1 LDALENILL
10 RLYKKLGIKK
20 DIEFSK
26 ISGVSPTT
34 ISSWRKN
41 KNIPFQVICQVAEKE
56 NISIDYLLFGT
67 TTTNTICRKKKEE
80 NLINDFILLLGSEEL
95 AKEYL
100 VEKLLD
106 LIIERFQKENL
117 GPIYSTLIKISKI
130 LFVDEKGLEAR
141 PILFLY
147 YILNYAALRPHE
159 NPRDTLMEAIQ
170 NTEFSRLVFGVEF
183 SRKKVDEFSDY
194 LLHAMSDEELDIL
207 MSNIPKTIDVL
218 EKKMPSSMVVAHKK
232 YISNIR
238 LK

>member
-1 LDALENILL
+1 M
-10 RLYKKLGIKK
+10 YKKLKIKK
-20 DIEFSK
+20 DVEFSK

-41 KNIPFQVICQVAEKE
+41 QNIPFQVICEVAEKE

-67 TTTNTICRKKKEE
+67 TATNTISRTNKEE
-80 NLINDFILLLGSEEL
+80 NIVNDFILLLGSEEL

-100 VEKLLD
+100 VEKMLE

-117 GPIYSTLIKISKI
+117 GSIYNTLIKICRI
-130 LFVDEKGLEAR
+130 LFLDEKGLEAR

-147 YILNYAALRPHE
+147 YILNYAILHPRE
-159 NPRDTLMEAIQ
+159 NPKDTLMEAIQ

-207 MSNIPKTIDVL
+207 MSNIPKTIEVL
-218 EKKMPSSMVVAHKK
+218 EKKMPSLMIVAHKK
-232 YISNIR
+232 HIKNIQ